1 MNRVDA
7 LLKELRMLPE
17 DIKLLE
23 EDAQAL
29 RSSVLTSPQ
38 WSDMRVSG
46 GLKQSQTDK
55 YANIIDTTDYHRA
68 EIDRLKKRKEFIVSL
83 IMHITDIETRRV
95 VLVTYNMCKNY
106 DDAMDKLDIRF
117 RNKYFMLLRKGK
129 EELDSILNQYENN
142 TNVIQQ

>member
-23 EDAQAL
+23 EDAEAL

-38 WSDMRVSG
+38 WSDINVSG
-46 GLKQSQTDK
+46 GLKRSQTDK
-55 YANIIDTTDYHRA
+55 YAHIIDNTDYHRA

-83 IMHITDIETRRV
+83 IMRITDSETRRV
-95 VLVTYNMCKNY
+95 VLVTYNKCNNY
-106 DDAMDKLDIRF
+106 DEAMDKLDIRY
-117 RNKYFMLLRKGK
+117 RNKYFTLLRKGK
-129 EELDSILNQYENN
+129 EELDSILNQYQTN
-142 TNVIQQ
+142 TNVILQ